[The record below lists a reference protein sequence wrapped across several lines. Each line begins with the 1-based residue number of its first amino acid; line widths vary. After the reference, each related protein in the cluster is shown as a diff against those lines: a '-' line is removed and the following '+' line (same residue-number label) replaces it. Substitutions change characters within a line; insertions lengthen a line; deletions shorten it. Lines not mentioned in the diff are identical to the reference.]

1 MMPQELHPDMQPTL
15 QTGNGAVKMV
25 KGRMTVHER
34 VDSQGGSLDEG
45 RKEQGGGSP
54 HANARQLPGGRV
66 HGAVGQRPTGLAL
79 GLTEHLHPESRS
91 LRDPLRTFRMVSAR
105 CGGTV
110 LLSLHAVQHLGAV
123 FCGRCMGQRWHG
135 KTATEAVCGYHKPC
149 WAC

>member
-15 QTGNGAVKMV
+15 QTGKEVRSQGSATAVRCRATAVQSTGAVKMV
-25 KGRMTVHER
+25 KGRMRVHER

-45 RKEQGGGSP
+45 REEQGGGGP
-54 HANARQLPGGRV
+54 HAHARQLPGGRV

-79 GLTEHLHPESRS
+79 GLTEHLRPESPS

-110 LLSLHAVQHLGAV
+110 MVSLYAVQHL
-123 FCGRCMGQRWHG
+123 
-135 KTATEAVCGYHKPC
+135 
-149 WAC
+149 